1 MDETFEAIAVGGGTA
16 PPRAALPSAGVRS
29 RVLVPRAAFE
39 ADVRGS
45 YGSADAARRQADL
58 DAPRCHLEVD
68 GARCLTCPAVPPALL
83 PLCTQAVLGLAVERL
98 HHAAAGAPVLEPRPS
113 SPLRVRLTREGTL
126 VARKR
131 LRVRGGDVCVLVHA
145 GEGDDCVV
153 IEYVGLQ

>member
-1 MDETFEAIAVGGGTA
+1 MDETFEAIAVGGGAA
-16 PPRAALPSAGVRS
+16 PPRAVLPSAGVRS

-45 YGSADAARRQADL
+45 YGSAAAARRQADL

-68 GARCLTCPAVPPALL
+68 GARCLACPALPLALL
-83 PLCTQAVLGLAVERL
+83 PLCTQAVVGLAVERL
-98 HHAAAGAPVLEPRPS
+98 HHAADAPVLEPRPG
-113 SPLRVRLTREGTL
+113 SPLHVRLTREGTV

-131 LRVRGGDVCVLVHA
+131 LCVRGGDVCVLVHA

-153 IEYVGLQ
+153 IEYFAL